1 MITYI
6 TRDDIASY
14 VENCIGA
21 HDDPATYDIDAIVS
35 DIEAQWPEL
44 IGEHDLTVD
53 GAQGRTVTYLDS
65 TIDEDRY
72 WEIVAAHDLLR
83 S

>member
-6 TRDDIASY
+6 THDDIATY
-14 VENCIGA
+14 VENCVGA

-44 IGEHDLTVD
+44 INEHDLIDTDMQDRMV
-53 GAQGRTVTYLDS
+53 AYLDS
-65 TIDEDRY
+65 AIDEDRY
-72 WEIVAAHDLLR
+72 WEIVAAHDL